1 MLNTASFLVI
11 VVVVVLSLAMT
22 CLFHSYVFRWV
33 VISFWV
39 QFFCG
44 FPIVKHVGPNC
55 IATVLWINAFCSI
68 FALFRSST
76 CQCINK
82 WIVVGCMCLDWSEKI
97 WFCFQSVNICE
108 MKKKQKNLTWLRKVD
123 RTLNFHIRDDKI
135 FRYCF
140 AKASIFNGS
149 IQTDV
154 FRNLEA
160 LIIENCSAR
169 M

>member
-11 VVVVVLSLAMT
+11 VVVVVLSLTMT

-33 VISFWV
+33 LISFWV

-55 IATVLWINAFCSI
+55 IATVLWINSFCSI

-108 MKKKQKNLTWLRKVD
+108 MKKKNRRIWHDFERWTAPWIFIFVMIKYSDIVFQKRPFSMDLSKQM
-123 RTLNFHIRDDKI
+123 
-135 FRYCF
+135 CF
-140 AKASIFNGS
+140 EI
-149 IQTDV
+149 
-154 FRNLEA
+154 
-160 LIIENCSAR
+160 
-169 M
+169 